1 MSSEVPARNPVR
13 MFTLAAVALVAG
25 GCSAEDPGEPAPQP
39 TTHSATV
46 TLSQTRAAPDV
57 FDDVEECSVLDQAL
71 TGQEFP
77 ASRKE
82 KTLGGYRGCVTDKPG
97 FGRVNLS
104 LDEKG
109 VDDIAAHSKDLVD
122 GTYND
127 RRLVM
132 DKTQLGGGQGDC
144 AIFIDVNS
152 GARVRVGVVLSAG
165 TTDEACGFIEE
176 VMEAVEPHV
185 PRPSETG

>member
-1 MSSEVPARNPVR
+1 

-25 GCSAEDPGEPAPQP
+25 GCSTEVPGEPVPQP
-39 TTHSATV
+39 ATA
-46 TLSQTRAAPDV
+46 TLPPTRAAPAV

-71 TGQEFP
+71 IGQEFP

-109 VDDIAAHSKDLVD
+109 VDDIAAHSKDLFD
-122 GTYND
+122 GTYNG

-132 DKTQLGGGQGDC
+132 DKTQIGGGQGDC

-165 TTDEACGFIEE
+165 STDEACVFIEE
-176 VMEAVEPHV
+176 VMEAVEAHV
-185 PRPSETG
+185 PRPGE